1 MGAETSPVNAPS
13 LLQETFW
20 PEMAMLVP
28 FAASAAVEMAVK
40 GGATMMSQCLEF
52 ATNGVKAEK
61 NARVS
66 SSVLY
71 IFQLPAITG
80 RRMTRPPRARRTGRN
95 SCLTRAKECVCSF
108 VGEGFDAGELASGEK
123 FQGSAAASG
132 DMGDFV
138 REAGVMNGCDGVAAS
153 NDGSSAGACGS
164 SDAFGNLERT
174 FRESG
179 HLEYAH
185 GAVPDDGFCGGNFLT
200 IGFDGFGTD
209 IQAHPAFGC
218 SGDGDGLRRGVRF
231 EFRADDVIDG
241 KQERKFLLPCFVA
254 QSASKFQLVIFDER
268 FADGLAVGFEKS
280 VSHAAADE
288 HGIRNFHQVFDDFVF
303 VADFGTA
310 ENRDEGTRRIGHGF
324 AEVGQLSFHEQP
336 RRCLRDEARYA
347 DNGSMRAVSGAEGVA
362 NENAVTE
369 RGELLRKGFVVFFFV
384 GMEADVFQNEHF
396 PVAQGLALAFGA
408 WTNTIQSEGDRLAEQ
423 LFQFFGGG
431 PQGVFWIRAAFGPA
445 EMRSKHEPAAL
456 FNGEPQRRQSF
467 ADACVVGDDAVFQRH
482 VEVHA
487 DENALAAEVEVVDGE
502 LGHELVTR
510 DSCETSGQGVACPT
524 LELRRQEFDQVAAT
538 AGVAPLVVVPG

>member
-1 MGAETSPVNAPS
+1 IGAETSPVKAPS

-28 FAASAAVEMAVK
+28 FVASAAVEMAVK

-95 SCLTRAKECVCSF
+95 SCPTRAKECVCSF

-123 FQGSAAASG
+123 FQGSAAAGG

-138 REAGVMNGCDGVAAS
+138 REAGPMNGCDGIAAAD
-153 NDGSSAGACGS
+153 NGRGAGAGGGS
-164 SDAFGNLERT
+164 DGFGDLERA

-185 GAVPDDGFCGGNFLT
+185 GTVPDDGFCGGNFLT
-200 IGFDGFGTD
+200 IGFDGLGTD
-209 IQAHPAFGC
+209 IEAHPAFGC

-288 HGIRNFHQVFDDFVF
+288 HGIRNFHQVFDDFDF

-336 RRCLRDEARYA
+336 RRCLRDEARYERSRRRRKRKRRHTA
-347 DNGSMRAVSGAEGVA
+347 RRVASKRLRRFFLRRDGSGRFPVRALPRRARPCFGLRRLDRHNPGQRRSACRAALPIFWRRASENIWDPGRLWAGRDAKQARAGRPFQWRGAVSAEF
-362 NENAVTE
+362 
-369 RGELLRKGFVVFFFV
+369 RGCVC
-384 GMEADVFQNEHF
+384 
-396 PVAQGLALAFGA
+396 
-408 WTNTIQSEGDRLAEQ
+408 
-423 LFQFFGGG
+423 
-431 PQGVFWIRAAFGPA
+431 
-445 EMRSKHEPAAL
+445 
-456 FNGEPQRRQSF
+456 RR
-467 ADACVVGDDAVFQRH
+467 
-482 VEVHA
+482 
-487 DENALAAEVEVVDGE
+487 
-502 LGHELVTR
+502 
-510 DSCETSGQGVACPT
+510 
-524 LELRRQEFDQVAAT
+524 
-538 AGVAPLVVVPG
+538 